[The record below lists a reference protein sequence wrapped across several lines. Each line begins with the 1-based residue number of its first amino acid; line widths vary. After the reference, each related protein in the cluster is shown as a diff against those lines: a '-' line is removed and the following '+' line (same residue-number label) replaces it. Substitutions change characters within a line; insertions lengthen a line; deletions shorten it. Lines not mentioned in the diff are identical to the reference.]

1 MSQSLYFVNLKIPCS
16 IHMNVY
22 FPFLHTSSSDL
33 PLTRN
38 VGVISAFFLSSLA
51 PFNFVDSIPI
61 IIYNVIASFPFLPFP
76 RIQKLSTPYN
86 APYVVCVCVCFFIS
100 SLFFLLKAFAFLHAN
115 FFKSTWSNAES
126 SALHLELLQ
135 FSPKLSMQPP
145 LTQSP
150 AAQPFCRV

>member
-1 MSQSLYFVNLKIPCS
+1 MFGLHVFILNSFVVLSVVILRSLFLPFLVIFLSFCQETVISVQVTLKIIFLASLEFWTWVSICLLDNWEIEGCRMSQSLYFVNLKIPCS

-38 VGVISAFFLSSLA
+38 VGVISALFLSSLA

-76 RIQKLSTPYN
+76 RI
-86 APYVVCVCVCFFIS
+86 
-100 SLFFLLKAFAFLHAN
+100 
-115 FFKSTWSNAES
+115 
-126 SALHLELLQ
+126 
-135 FSPKLSMQPP
+135 
-145 LTQSP
+145 
-150 AAQPFCRV
+150 